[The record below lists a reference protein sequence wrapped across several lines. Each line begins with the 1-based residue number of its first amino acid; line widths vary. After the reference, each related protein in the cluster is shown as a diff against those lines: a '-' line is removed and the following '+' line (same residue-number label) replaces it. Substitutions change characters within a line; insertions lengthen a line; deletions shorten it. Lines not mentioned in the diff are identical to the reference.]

1 MNVFSSLRATAS
13 RTVRSAQ
20 FGRSFQSRRTPFL
33 QHQQRFASWQRG
45 QRYERF
51 GDQSFNNGQG
61 KQQQQ
66 WSNFGPVYR
75 AQYIWRNY
83 RTPLMVASGGGG
95 VFYVYNLEEVPVSHR
110 RRFNFVSPD
119 MERQVL
125 GSENAYKS
133 LLQEYR
139 NRILP
144 AEHPY
149 TRQVAK
155 VVEKLLTSTG
165 RLADGEWR
173 VHVIQDDNTTNAF
186 VMPGGKVF
194 VFTGMLKFCEDE
206 ATLAGVLGH
215 EIAHNV
221 AHHTAERASRSIFVM
236 AGALA
241 LSMLVD
247 IGGNLS
253 SELSDLILS
262 RPNSRTQESEA
273 DYIGLILMAESCYDP
288 SKALRFW
295 ENMTAADRGQ
305 PPQFLSTHPSHMNRV
320 EQIKKWLPEAQR
332 VYEDRGCASLRSLA
346 GDFRNSFRQQQ
357 QQPVIKSGRQPAEV
371 FSPRGRRENDD
382 DDDYF

>member
-1 MNVFSSLRATAS
+1 
-13 RTVRSAQ
+13 
-20 FGRSFQSRRTPFL
+20 
-33 QHQQRFASWQRG
+33 
-45 QRYERF
+45 
-51 GDQSFNNGQG
+51 
-61 KQQQQ
+61 
-66 WSNFGPVYR
+66 
-75 AQYIWRNY
+75 
-83 RTPLMVASGGGG
+83 MVAGGGGG

-110 RRFNFVSPD
+110 RRFNFVSPE

-125 GSENAYKS
+125 GSENAYNA

-144 AEHPY
+144 ADHPY
-149 TRQVAK
+149 TRLVAK
-155 VVEKLLTSTG
+155 VVERLLGSSG
-165 RLADGEWR
+165 RLADAEWR
-173 VHVIQDDNTTNAF
+173 VHVIQDDDTTNAF

-247 IGGNLS
+247 ISGHLS

-273 DYIGLILMAESCYDP
+273 DYIGLLMMAESCYDP
-288 SKALRFW
+288 SKTLGFW
-295 ENMTAADRGQ
+295 ENMTAADKGQ
-305 PPQFLSTHPSHMNRV
+305 PPQFLSTHPSHLNRV
-320 EQIKKWLPEAQR
+320 EQIKRWLPEAQR
-332 VYEDRGCASLRSLA
+332 VYEDRGCASMRTLA
-346 GDFRNSFRQQQ
+346 GDFRNSFKQQ
-357 QQPVIKSGRQPAEV
+357 QQPSIQSGRQPAEV
-371 FSPRGRRENDD
+371 FSPRGRRGDDND